1 MGGTRMLRPAEALRR
16 RGPMC
21 EHVARFLPAYVAG
34 EETLDPRTLAHVA
47 ECLRCQA
54 EIARYRRMLRTLH
67 GLRLDREV
75 APASLLGS
83 VISGLDQPLG
93 ARRAWV
99 VIAGVASAAGAVA
112 ATAVIVWLGRRATAG
127 AGVDQDMAMRFWT
140 SRVTTKAMTTV

>member
-1 MGGTRMLRPAEALRR
+1 MIRPAEALRR

-21 EHVARFLPAYVAG
+21 DSVARFLPAYVAG
-34 EETLDPRTLAHVA
+34 EEMLDPRTLAHVA

-75 APASLLGS
+75 APANLLSS
-83 VISGLDQPLG
+83 VMARLDQPPG
-93 ARRAWV
+93 ARRGRV

-112 ATAVIVWLGRRATAG
+112 ATAIIVWLGRRGVPETG
-127 AGVDQDMAMRFWT
+127 ADQDMAMRFWT
-140 SRVTTKAMTTV
+140 SRVTTKAMTTL